1 MGVRTQKQIKHKDRL
16 ALFDLKI
23 KSEVTD
29 LLRTLSADRSFRI
42 IEYFELSALSLARPP
57 KPLDL
62 RSLLTAEALAQ
73 AGSPTGASA

>member
-29 LLRTLSADRSFRI
+29 LLRTLSLEPLAFSISEFRHLQSESRI
-42 IEYFELSALSLARPP
+42 RMRQLFLD
-57 KPLDL
+57 DL
-62 RSLLTAEALAQ
+62 RIAKSRIKI
-73 AGSPTGASA
+73 